1 MITRC
6 APTYLCLSS
15 CDSLVQWTTKPL
27 GGSLSYFTIMLTN
40 WAFVRDADDWVA
52 MCRKKFLLELNFASG
67 RVNEE
72 NLSWPLE
79 KALLAHLWSPI
90 LTVTYLLTGRI
101 RGDANGA
108 PC

>member
-15 CDSLVQWTTKPL
+15 CGSLVQWTTKPL

-52 MCRKKFLLELNFASG
+52 MCRKKFLMELNSAFRASE
-67 RVNEE
+67 VEKF
-72 NLSWPLE
+72 NLAAGESAPRTSVE
-79 KALLAHLWSPI
+79 PNSH
-90 LTVTYLLTGRI
+90 
-101 RGDANGA
+101 GDLSTNG
-108 PC
+108 PDSR